1 MSIAVEDILLT
12 APQQEACE
20 MMSKNLKM
28 SEIAVTLEISRAAVI
43 NRFKGA
49 LKKIGIDEITRRY
62 PSPQI
67 QPHITLL
74 LNRFP
79 DLLVKHTPE
88 VRKAKKDIARREDLI
103 GQAKDLQEQTIA
115 LGGEHQIAD
124 DLDAQEAMQKI
135 MIMAKKSGMP
145 PAVVDALAN
154 RVLRG
159 IANPPMMPE
168 NFKDEDLKIELH
180 SKIRLVLSHIDNATI
195 GGAKLA
201 ELSTALKTLNEQV
214 LLLDGRPTAILGVAD
229 MSDLAGITD
238 RLQAEMVRRQIKNV
252 EGTCEDAE
260 TN

>member
-1 MSIAVEDILLT
+1 MNIAPEDLLLT

-20 MMSKNLKM
+20 LLSTNQT
-28 SEIAVTLEISRAAVI
+28 ITEISAQLGLTRPAVM
-43 NRFKGA
+43 NRFQGA
-49 LKKIGIDEITRRY
+49 LKKLGIDEITRRY
-62 PSPQI
+62 PSVYL
-67 QPHITLL
+67 QPHITTMLK
-74 LNRFP
+74 RFP
-79 DLLVKHTPE
+79 TLLVKNTKE
-88 VRKAKKDIARREDLI
+88 VNKAKKDIAQRTETIREAKELHE
-103 GQAKDLQEQTIA
+103 QAVE
-115 LGGEHQIAD
+115 LGGVHQIAE

-168 NFKDEDLKIELH
+168 NYKDEDLRVELH
-180 SKIRLVLSHIDNATI
+180 AKIRLVLSHIDNATI

-229 MSDLAGITD
+229 MNDLAGITD
-238 RLQAEMVRRQIKNV
+238 RLHAEMERRQIKTV
-252 EGTCEDAE
+252 TGACEDAE
-260 TN
+260 GS

>member
-20 MMSKNLKM
+20 MMSKNLTM
-28 SEIAVTLEISRAAVI
+28 VEIAARLSISRAGVMG
-43 NRFKGA
+43 RFKGA
-49 LKKIGIDEITRRY
+49 LKKVGIDEITRRY
-62 PSPQI
+62 PSPHI
-67 QPHITLL
+67 QPYITLML
-74 LNRFP
+74 KRFP
-79 DLLVKHTPE
+79 TLLVKNTEE
-88 VRKAKKDIARREDLI
+88 VRKAKKDIAVREDLLD
-103 GQAKDLQEQTIA
+103 QAKDLNEQALA
-115 LGGEHQIAD
+115 LGGVHQIAD

-159 IANPPMMPE
+159 VANPPMMPE
-168 NFKDEDLKIELH
+168 NFKDEDLKTELH
-180 SKIRLVLSHIDNATI
+180 SKIRLVLSHIDTATI

-238 RLQAEMVRRQIKNV
+238 RLQAEMNRRQLKDV
-252 EGTCEDAE
+252 EGIDEDAE
-260 TN
+260 TS